1 MNKTEDIHVSFIMAT
16 FNKAPFLDRILN
28 NIREFIRPDDELI
41 IMDGGSTD
49 DTFEVIKK
57 HNDIVTVFESE
68 KDRGPVHAYNK
79 ALLKARGRIIVN
91 LNDDDYFYPEGI
103 RKAIS
108 VMDEH
113 PEIDALICG
122 GEYTVY
128 EPKTDSINLV
138 GYQYLPETKTLASDV
153 KNFVNHTSAGFLLLK
168 RRVIALTGL
177 FDTIVQACDT
187 DYMSRLMLCGAN
199 FKYLNVKMFRHTA
212 YPHSKQLN
220 WQESSADRIRILIRH
235 GEWNE
240 IIRFRYDEVIN
251 ALRLNTSG
259 VKSFSNKLTIFFLKT
274 GFILFYFLGKTLFY
288 FFYFLRKPFAVYLK
302 ILNVLFR
309 KKTKENVIAEPNWDS
324 ALR

>member
-1 MNKTEDIHVSFIMAT
+1 MNKTEDIHVSYIMVT
-16 FNKAPFLDRILN
+16 LNKAPFLDRILN
-28 NIREFIRPDDELI
+28 NIREFIQPDDELI

-49 DTFEVIKK
+49 DTFEIIKK
-57 HNDIVTVFESE
+57 HNDIVTVFESK
-68 KDRGPVHAYNK
+68 KDRGPVHALNK
-79 ALLKARGRIIVN
+79 ALLKARGSIIIN
-91 LNDDDYFYPEGI
+91 LNDDDYFYSEGV

-153 KNFVNHTSAGFLLLK
+153 KNFMNHTSAGFLLLN

-177 FDTIVQACDT
+177 FDTSVWAADT

-212 YPHSKQLN
+212 YPHSRQLN

-251 ALRLNTSG
+251 ALRLNASG
-259 VKSFSNKLTIFFLKT
+259 VKSFSQKLTLFFLKT
-274 GFILFYFLGKTLFY
+274 VFILL
-288 FFYFLRKPFAVYLK
+288 YFLRKPLAVYLK

-309 KKTKENVIAEPNWDS
+309 KKTKENVIAEPDWDS
-324 ALR
+324 TLR